1 MSITMVTFRMKKTL
15 FTAVRNARSLY
26 TLTTKRSKRRLLHS
40 SVNIIDNNDVFAFS
54 PSPGISSIT
63 TTSDTQRPIY
73 VAATRQHCG
82 KTTVCLA
89 LMSGLRKR
97 FPHVGFMKP
106 VGQQYVL
113 VDIHS
118 STNSPTSVP
127 IDKDVVLM
135 KNHFHLNDADYMKMS
150 PIIVHRGY
158 VKDYIDGKINHE
170 EQLEQIRG
178 AYTHL
183 SARNDVVLCEGTGHV
198 AVGSVLGLNNAQV
211 AKLLG
216 ADMVLVTNGGIGS
229 SFDDLELNRLVCEYY
244 GVNIAGVIINKV
256 KPDKVDQTKHY
267 MSRALSKLHLP
278 VLGCVPDRPFLGCVA
293 LADLEKLFGVKLI
306 SGSDQRMK
314 HYSYE
319 SKDFCKNIWRI
330 LCTLQRAI
338 VLIYIFFLFSTFF
351 FLLQI

>member
-1 MSITMVTFRMKKTL
+1 MS
-15 FTAVRNARSLY
+15 RSFYVLN
-26 TLTTKRSKRRLLHS
+26 TKRSKRRMLP
-40 SVNIIDNNDVFAFS
+40 SVNIVHANNTTDVPVS
-54 PSPGISSIT
+54 PYT
-63 TTSDTQRPIY
+63 TASTATNRNRNGKSDCGGVVTHSQRPIY

-113 VDIHS
+113 APAPGS
-118 STNSPTSVP
+118 SDGDSGSSSAVP

-135 KNHFHLNDADYMKMS
+135 KNHFRLDDADYKLMS
-150 PIIVHRGY
+150 PIIVQRGY
-158 VKDYIDGKINHE
+158 VKDYIDGKIHHR
-170 EQLEQIRG
+170 EQLARIQE
-178 AYTHL
+178 AYTCL
-183 SARNDVVLCEGTGHV
+183 AESNDIILCEGTGHV

-211 AKLLG
+211 AKLIG

-229 SFDDLELNRLVCEYY
+229 SFDDLELNRLVCEHY

-256 KPDKVDQTKHY
+256 KPDKVNQTRDY
-267 MSRALSKLHLP
+267 MTRALSRLNLP

-293 LADLEKLFGVKLI
+293 LADLERLFGVQLI

-319 SKDFCKNIWRI
+319 GKINMKKKKKIRM
-330 LCTLQRAI
+330 
-338 VLIYIFFLFSTFF
+338 
-351 FLLQI
+351 